1 VNNIYQRLL
10 SRKFLAAIVSIISS
24 TILVSQGHIAD
35 SVYSVVMVSTVGA
48 YIAGNVIQKSKEE
61 VKQNG

>member
-1 VNNIYQRLL
+1 MMTIVERLL
-10 SRKFLAAIVSIISS
+10 SRKFIASILAIISC
-24 TILVSQGHIAD
+24 TFLMWFGHIAD
-35 SVYSVVMVSTVGA
+35 SVYSVVMISTVGA